1 MTSIIAARTTEAPW
15 TQISASASIFSTA
28 SSGPWRS
35 AIVPSIGR
43 DIRRPSSAMD
53 WTRPSWYRWAAAARR
68 CSIKT
73 RENFGDR
80 SKLELQIQLH
90 SPRWKSRDGF
100 AEINGRKN
108 SDVRRIVLVIQH
120 IKCVQAHR
128 QCRTFLLPFHKQK
141 VMLEIEIE
149 IDQARPVHR
158 VARKRGRQNGPVVVD
173 AIVVVVRAGRNVN
186 GLS

>member
-1 MTSIIAARTTEAPW
+1 MTSLTAVSTAEASW
-15 TQISASASIFSTA
+15 TKISASASIFSTA

-43 DIRRPSSAMD
+43 DTGRPSSAMD
-53 WTRPSWYRWAAAARR
+53 WTRRSCRRCAAAARR

-73 RENFGDR
+73 RENSGNR

-90 SPRWKSRDGF
+90 PPRWKSRDGF

-141 VMLEIEIE
+141 VMLKIEIE

-158 VARKRGRQNGPVVVD
+158 VARKHGRQNGPVVVD
-173 AIVVVVRAGRNVN
+173 AIVVVVRTGRNVN